1 MGYGNWTR
9 DAYTKLLRV
18 KGYDHRSRSQ
28 IFAASHIDPAMDPRN
43 AAMRESRDSE
53 EHPDS
58 QAIIIA
64 LDVTGSMGFVPEII
78 VRKSLP
84 DLMDRLMEAGVKHP
98 QVLFMGLG
106 DYVYDA
112 APLQVGQFESSA
124 ELLDRWL
131 TKVYLEGG
139 GGANNWES
147 YNLAYLF
154 AARHTGIDCW
164 EKRKR
169 KGALIT
175 IGDEPCAPNIPGEVI
190 RDLTTEKQ
198 AGKVSTAT
206 LLEEARERYEVMHL
220 HLDHDSYAATRG
232 RKQGWKKWLG
242 DDFIVL
248 QDYERLAEILADLVV
263 AKCPPTAG
271 VETAGSELVAGT
283 TPKL

>member
-1 MGYGNWTR
+1 MGYGRYTR
-9 DAYTKLLRV
+9 DAYMRLHKA
-18 KGYDHRSRSQ
+18 KGYDSRSRSQ
-28 IFAASHIDPAMDPRN
+28 IFAACEIDPEMDPRN

-58 QAIIIA
+58 LAIIIA

-84 DLMDRLMEAGVKHP
+84 DLMDRLMEAGIKHP
-98 QVLFMGLG
+98 QVLFMGIG

-139 GGANNWES
+139 GGGNNWES

-154 AARHTGIDCW
+154 AARHTSTDCW
-164 EKRKR
+164 EKRRR

-175 IGDEPCAPNIPGEVI
+175 IGDEPCAPHVPGEVI
-190 RDLTTEKQ
+190 RELTTETQ
-198 AGKVSTAT
+198 VGKVSTAS
-206 LLEEARERYEVMHL
+206 LLEETRERYEVMHL
-220 HLDHDSYAATRG
+220 HLDHNRYAATKG
-232 RKQGWKKWLG
+232 RKAGWRKWLG
-242 DDFIVL
+242 DDFVVL

-263 AKCPPTAG
+263 AKCPPAAG
-271 VETAGSELVAGT
+271 VETTPSRIVAET
-283 TPKL
+283 TPLL